1 MANRNTQRFPS
12 PEEDPR
18 FHDTYQFLRRYR
30 DATYSLKVVVHQ
42 MEHQFKLQYD
52 NDIDKFL
59 DSIYAAGADL
69 TGSDIEQRAKSIARS
84 NQMLKL
90 LESSIDLLR
99 NNHKHGEQYYWILYY
114 AFLSPQE
121 AGSIGMRSL
130 PLFYASRE
138 IKELGPETTK
148 IRNSRSMGILMA
160 PQCVYVLYNTGNG
173 VLKWEYRT
181 EVRLNAFLQHYL
193 QGYPYNGHPQ
203 IRAIMTGT
211 DMEMAFRLFTST
223 GGYKKSLFMLDTSF
237 EHFHYLPN
245 TPEGEVLL
253 KLLVHPEIMEKLDN
267 LLLSDLGCRS
277 DSIPLEHDATDASG
291 NPILLAY
298 DFDMQRINRFNT
310 GLNVYGR
317 SGNLICFDFQIPV
330 LKKYLTATIH
340 FSSIDLCKFKR
351 GFLHEP

>member
-1 MANRNTQRFPS
+1 MAQGFPS

-121 AGSIGMRSL
+121 MKNTD
-130 PLFYASRE
+130 E
-138 IKELGPETTK
+138 ILDKLAHHITN
-148 IRNSRSMGILMA
+148 IS
-160 PQCVYVLYNTGNG
+160 
-173 VLKWEYRT
+173 YRT
-181 EVRLNAFLQHYL
+181 YYRKR
-193 QGYPYNGHPQ
+193 
-203 IRAIMTGT
+203 RAAIEALSTILWG
-211 DMEMAFRLFTST
+211 FTAKET
-223 GGYKKSLFMLDTSF
+223 LDTLNKF
-237 EHFHYLPN
+237 F
-245 TPEGEVLL
+245 PE
-253 KLLVHPEIMEKLDN
+253 
-267 LLLSDLGCRS
+267 
-277 DSIPLEHDATDASG
+277 
-291 NPILLAY
+291 
-298 DFDMQRINRFNT
+298 
-310 GLNVYGR
+310 
-317 SGNLICFDFQIPV
+317 
-330 LKKYLTATIH
+330 
-340 FSSIDLCKFKR
+340 
-351 GFLHEP
+351 

>member
-1 MANRNTQRFPS
+1 MANRNTQGFPS

-121 AGSIGMRSL
+121 MKNTDAKVVEWYGG
-130 PLFYASRE
+130 
-138 IKELGPETTK
+138 KEQFLSVANNPISKEAAE
-148 IRNSRSMGILMA
+148 S
-160 PQCVYVLYNTGNG
+160 YNQQ
-173 VLKWEYRT
+173 
-181 EVRLNAFLQHYL
+181 F
-193 QGYPYNGHPQ
+193 
-203 IRAIMTGT
+203 
-211 DMEMAFRLFTST
+211 
-223 GGYKKSLFMLDTSF
+223 
-237 EHFHYLPN
+237 
-245 TPEGEVLL
+245 
-253 KLLVHPEIMEKLDN
+253 DN
-267 LLLSDLGCRS
+267 LLYKLAAKKVCSP
-277 DSIPLEHDATDASG
+277 DSSEVRELVSE
-291 NPILLAY
+291 Y
-298 DFDMQRINRFNT
+298 
-310 GLNVYGR
+310 
-317 SGNLICFDFQIPV
+317 
-330 LKKYLTATIH
+330 
-340 FSSIDLCKFKR
+340 
-351 GFLHEP
+351 GFLMKQLSQIKKEHGLMVAQAQYYRNEKIKPMIDEKYGNGTAEFFAQAFEAFYKDK

>member
-1 MANRNTQRFPS
+1 MANRNTQGFPS

-121 AGSIGMRSL
+121 MKNTD
-130 PLFYASRE
+130 E
-138 IKELGPETTK
+138 ILISWLTTSP
-148 IRNSRSMGILMA
+148 IFPTA
-160 PQCVYVLYNTGNG
+160 PITGNAG
-173 VLKWEYRT
+173 LRLKHSVPSFGDLLQKRHWIRSTSSFQSNTYR
-181 EVRLNAFLQHYL
+181 LS
-193 QGYPYNGHPQ
+193 P
-203 IRAIMTGT
+203 
-211 DMEMAFRLFTST
+211 RLFVIS
-223 GGYKKSLFMLDTSF
+223 
-237 EHFHYLPN
+237 
-245 TPEGEVLL
+245 
-253 KLLVHPEIMEKLDN
+253 
-267 LLLSDLGCRS
+267 
-277 DSIPLEHDATDASG
+277 
-291 NPILLAY
+291 
-298 DFDMQRINRFNT
+298 
-310 GLNVYGR
+310 
-317 SGNLICFDFQIPV
+317 
-330 LKKYLTATIH
+330 
-340 FSSIDLCKFKR
+340 
-351 GFLHEP
+351 